1 MTKKH
6 YEIVAAAVASITTRS
21 DRWLIANKL
30 ANGFEKENP
39 RFDRDR
45 FIAACRPTD
54 QTLSGKTS
62 GLVRL
67 RLCLRRTKPL
77 GRQRPPT
84 VGVQLNETSLNKNN
98 GYFGKK
104 NVTE

>member
-6 YEIVAAAVASITTRS
+6 YEIVAAAVASITARS

-54 QTLSGKTS
+54 
-62 GLVRL
+62 
-67 RLCLRRTKPL
+67 
-77 GRQRPPT
+77 
-84 VGVQLNETSLNKNN
+84 
-98 GYFGKK
+98 
-104 NVTE
+104 

>member
-1 MTKKH
+1 MTRKH

-54 QTLSGKTS
+54 
-62 GLVRL
+62 
-67 RLCLRRTKPL
+67 
-77 GRQRPPT
+77 
-84 VGVQLNETSLNKNN
+84 
-98 GYFGKK
+98 
-104 NVTE
+104 